1 LRRRADLERLRR
13 SPRPRVLLLGRAR
26 HADFATVHDERLR
39 LERMPGSGV
48 RLHWV
53 RPGEAYAE
61 DFRGI
66 AGWARL
72 VARLASLRVCRIA
85 RA

>member
-1 LRRRADLERLRR
+1 
-13 SPRPRVLLLGRAR
+13 
-26 HADFATVHDERLR
+26 
-39 LERMPGSGV
+39 MPGSGV